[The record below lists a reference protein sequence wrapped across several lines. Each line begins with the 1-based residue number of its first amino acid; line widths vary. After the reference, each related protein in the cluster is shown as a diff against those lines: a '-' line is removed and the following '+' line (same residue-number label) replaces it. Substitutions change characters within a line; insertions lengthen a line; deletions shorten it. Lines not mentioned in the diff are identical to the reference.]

1 MKKYSWA
8 EIRSNALELIMIFA
22 GAVIAAFAIEEF
34 LSPNRIFDGGVTGIS
49 MILVAK
55 FPVSLS
61 LFVIL

>member
-8 EIRSNALELIMIFA
+8 EIRSNALEMIMIFA

-49 MILVAK
+49 MILVTK
-55 FPVSLS
+55 LRMN
-61 LFVIL
+61 ILTS